1 MSVLVTGGTR
11 GIGLAVA
18 RSFAAPGRR
27 IFVNYRE
34 DRAAAES
41 AVAMLES
48 QGAVAEA
55 IAADVGTPAG
65 CAALLAAVA
74 GAGEPLE
81 QLVHCA
87 VRPLPGAVLDADPDA
102 FNTAVQ
108 VNGMSLMYLVQAGLP
123 YMGRGSSVVY
133 LTSRGGRVVIPNYA
147 AIGVAKALAESLMR
161 YLAVELSPRGIR
173 INAVAPGI
181 VETRAVTTLFG
192 EQARQLVDHAAASNP
207 SGRGVTDEDYTSLIH
222 WLASDAAAYIQGQ
235 VVYVNGGANLMA

>member
-11 GIGLAVA
+11 GIGLTVA

-27 IFVNYRE
+27 IFVNYRQ
-34 DRAAAES
+34 DRVAAES
-41 AVAMLES
+41 AVALLES

-55 IAADVGTPAG
+55 VAADVGTPAG
-65 CAALLAAVA
+65 CAALLSAVT
-74 GAGEPLE
+74 GAGEPLD

-87 VRPLPGAVLDADPDA
+87 VRPLPGQVLDADPDA

-108 VNGMSLMYLVQAGLP
+108 VNGMSLMYLVQAGSP
-123 YMGRGSSVVY
+123 HMRCGSSVIY

-161 YLAVELSPRGIR
+161 YLAVELAPRGIR

-181 VETRAVTTLFG
+181 VETQAVTTLFG
-192 EQARQLVDHAAASNP
+192 EQARGLVDQAAASNP
-207 SGRGVTDEDYTSLIH
+207 SGRGVKAEDYTSLIH
-222 WLASDAAAYIQGQ
+222 WLASDEAAYIQGQ
-235 VVYVNGGANLMA
+235 VVYVNGGANLMG